1 MRRVS
6 RQEFQRYTSK
16 YLKEI
21 PLIITNRSEDEL
33 IVENI
38 SNRGKVATVIEK
50 KLQKPDRDPLKYGCG
65 CLKAPGKFLCEK
77 HGRV

>member
-6 RQEFQRYTSK
+6 RQEVQRYTSK

-50 KLQKPDRDPLKYGCG
+50 KLQKPNRDPLKYGCG
-65 CLKAPGKFLCEK
+65 CLKVPGKFLCEK